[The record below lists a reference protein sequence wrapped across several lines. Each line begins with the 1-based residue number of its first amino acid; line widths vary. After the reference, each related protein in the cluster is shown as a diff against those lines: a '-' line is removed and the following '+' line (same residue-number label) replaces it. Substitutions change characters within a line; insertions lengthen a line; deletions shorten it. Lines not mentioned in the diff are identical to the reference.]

1 MIKNN
6 DIMLQQ
12 RIVTE
17 RLMSK
22 LTTSGFLLN
31 NLIVNGAKI
40 RPYEIPLSSV
50 DMDEDI
56 NSDKKIINALYQL
69 RYEIIKGMTI
79 NISELEEYY
88 VKDLISA
95 NINDNSSISN
105 LETASFTR
113 VNSMY
118 YLVVG
123 RYRNIRTTDIY
134 IPFIIV
140 DIDNVPYALI
150 NVTSYKISSN
160 IKQENP
166 TEWKYY
172 PLVDTN
178 SIGQDCS
185 FKFAE
190 SIIKDV
196 LTEYGSGDYTL
207 ITTINEIPEERYEF
221 RYPGGDSRY
230 LFILQKYSYDDKII
244 ELTKNEIYNNLPI
257 VKFEDDRITEI
268 LVTNGFDILSVSLR
282 DFMANPVYKVII
294 FSSSDGYFIDNI
306 SSDTIFLLNNTKYYV
321 EESKY
326 VYDDKINK
334 YKLELDIVRGE
345 AGKFFEYYPIDDEL
359 KIIVAENFAYGEASK
374 PKLTESSAA
383 SLINKMSSKSEIRSL
398 YNSVKDGS
406 KKLVKNVKITNRKLT
421 KHADEFIDDATLFK
435 ETNTLLNNSWNLLMR
450 VATSYGL
457 SILLGP
463 IVGIFIFICL
473 QARKIN
479 FNSEVT
485 LKKIEDN
492 IQTKLDYLEQ
502 ELKKAE
508 KAKDHELA
516 YKYKRIITKTKA
528 KLEVAQKKISKDT
541 EGSATSFEINRREK
555 LV

>member
-31 NLIVNGAKI
+31 NLIVNGIKI

-56 NSDKKIINALYQL
+56 NNDNKIINTLYQL
-69 RYEIIKGMTI
+69 KYDIIKGMTI
-79 NISELEEYY
+79 GVSELEEYY

-105 LETASFTR
+105 LETTSFTR

-123 RYRNIRTTDIY
+123 RYKNIKTTDIY

-140 DIDNVPYALI
+140 DIDNTPHALI
-150 NVTSYKISSN
+150 NVSSYKISSN
-160 IKQENP
+160 IKQENGS
-166 TEWKYY
+166 EWRYH
-172 PLVDTN
+172 PLIN
-178 SIGQDCS
+178 SANQEHS

-190 SIIKDV
+190 TLIRDA
-196 LTEYGSGDYTL
+196 LAEYNSRDYTL

-230 LFILQKYSYDDKII
+230 LFILQKYGYDDKVI

-257 VKFEDDRITEI
+257 IKFEDDRITEI

-282 DFMANPVYKVII
+282 EFMSNPVYKVII

-306 SSDTIFLLNNTKYYV
+306 NSDTIFLLNNTKYYV

-326 VYDDKINK
+326 VYNDESNK

-345 AGKFFEYYPIDDEL
+345 SGKFFEFYPIDDEL

-374 PKLTESSAA
+374 PKLTESSAS

-406 KKLVKNVKITNRKLT
+406 KKLVKNVKITNRKVSNR
-421 KHADEFIDDATLFK
+421 ADEFIDDATLFK

-473 QARKIN
+473 QARKVN

-528 KLEVAQKKISKDT
+528 KLEIAQKKISKDT

>member
-1 MIKNN
+1 
-6 DIMLQQ
+6 MLQQ

-31 NLIVNGAKI
+31 NLIVNGVKI

-56 NSDKKIINALYQL
+56 NNDNKIINTLYQL
-69 RYEIIKGMTI
+69 KYDIIKGMTI
-79 NISELEEYY
+79 GISELEEYY

-105 LETASFTR
+105 LETVSFTR

-123 RYRNIRTTDIY
+123 RYKNIKTTDIY

-140 DIDNVPYALI
+140 DIDNTPHALI
-150 NVTSYKISSN
+150 NVSSYKISSN
-160 IKQENP
+160 IKQENGS
-166 TEWKYY
+166 EWRYH
-172 PLVDTN
+172 PLIN
-178 SIGQDCS
+178 SANQEYS

-190 SIIKDV
+190 TLIRDA
-196 LTEYGSGDYTL
+196 LAEYSSRDYTL

-230 LFILQKYSYDDKII
+230 LFILQKYGYDDKVI

-257 VKFEDDRITEI
+257 IKFEDDRITEI

-282 DFMANPVYKVII
+282 EFMSNPVYKVII

-306 SSDTIFLLNNTKYYV
+306 NSDTIFLLNNTKYYV

-326 VYDDKINK
+326 VYNNESNK

-345 AGKFFEYYPIDDEL
+345 SGKFFEFYPIDDEL

-374 PKLTESSAA
+374 PKLTESSAS

-406 KKLVKNVKITNRKLT
+406 KKLVKNVKITNRKVSNR
-421 KHADEFIDDATLFK
+421 ADEFIDDATLFK

-450 VATSYGL
+450 VTTSYGL

-473 QARKIN
+473 QARKVN

-528 KLEVAQKKISKDT
+528 KLEIAQKKISKDT